1 MTTQR
6 KPWESLSEAYRG
18 RLERQG
24 ITAREHA
31 QGASIKAARGH
42 ERTPEHPR
50 EGIQKPEKFKDWFDQ
65 REALVQRV
73 AAKKRRLFGSSRK
86 FNGRRS
92 MKLVREG
99 SEGKHPPS
107 IAQLQWAVN
116 ASDDELLST
125 LESQDYDDS
134 FLFYH

>member
-1 MTTQR
+1 MASQR
-6 KPWESLSEAYRG
+6 KPWESLSEAYRE
-18 RLERQG
+18 RLQKAG
-24 ITAREHA
+24 ITAQEHA
-31 QGASIKAARGH
+31 QGASIRAARGH
-42 ERTPEHPR
+42 ENTPEHPR

-73 AAKKRRLFGSSRK
+73 AARKRRLFGNSRK
-86 FNGRRS
+86 FNAERS
-92 MKLVREG
+92 RKLVREG
-99 SEGKHPPS
+99 AEGKHPPS

-116 ASDDELLST
+116 ASDDELLSA